1 MPNSTS
7 LKKSLAYE
15 LINLER
21 NMRKYKYMVVIC
33 QKIRY
38 RGSNSIF
45 KTAYAILSVIL
56 ANYFNSL

>member
-1 MPNSTS
+1 MHNSTS

-21 NMRKYKYMVVIC
+21 NMRKYKYMVIIC

-45 KTAYAILSVIL
+45 KAVYAILSVIL